1 MYEIN
6 IGLAPWKYNKLQIFS
21 FPPHQIRSNEERGS
35 IQVRGNNTEQN
46 KLRGNF
52 APSLYE
58 RKEKKIDPK
67 DLWKLQK
74 FKYSRIPN
82 QDSSWLTKP
91 KFKTIHSNDRSS
103 SSWSDFDAAERIS
116 RGEEMADVSTN
127 KEAQSGGCG
136 PSIDACLCS
145 SQLSPALA
153 KAIEAAFVTIGE
165 SLSSPRNNKKIGV
178 WRSLFR
184 NSLS

>member
-52 APSLYE
+52 ASSLYE
-58 RKEKKIDPK
+58 RKEKRIDPK

-136 PSIDACLCS
+136 PSIDARLCS

-153 KAIEAAFVTIGE
+153 KAIEAAFAIGE

>member
-1 MYEIN
+1 MKLY
-6 IGLAPWKYNKLQIFS
+6 IGLALWKYNKLQIFS

-82 QDSSWLTKP
+82 QDSSWLTKS

-116 RGEEMADVSTN
+116 RGEEVAGGYIDKQGSTERWLRIFDRCLPLLQPIVAN
-127 KEAQSGGCG
+127 ISEGDRGCLRNNWRVV
-136 PSIDACLCS
+136 I
-145 SQLSPALA
+145 
-153 KAIEAAFVTIGE
+153 
-165 SLSSPRNNKKIGV
+165 LSSK
-178 WRSLFR
+178 
-184 NSLS
+184 